1 MIKYVNR
8 RLTNTEKNNQILIN
22 KFQIMKKLNFILILL
37 SCILIVTLNSCNSCT
52 DKKEKI
58 TFDTIQIDS
67 SAFNRI
73 DSQFEK
79 NSPLKGAF
87 AKGSTWKTWKKLHKE
102 CMESEW
108 FSNPYYFG
116 VSSTVNLGAL
126 VDKDFDLQRTMDS
139 SSGFTDLEMAS
150 IINLGNFA
158 DCGYTQE
165 MTMSLDVFLQSEF
178 NIKQTGQPDLNAELK
193 TAISKSSKTKVKIDN
208 WRVNNIK
215 EDELIDILTTTS
227 DSKKKNY
234 FATLKKENHYILVKV
249 IEIKGFTSYIEL
261 ERDMSAGLEAKLKDG
276 VVASM
281 GNAQIEATFKFKDKR
296 TIEVKSGGN
305 FYVFGEFKKVKK
317 VME

>member
-1 MIKYVNR
+1 
-8 RLTNTEKNNQILIN
+8 
-22 KFQIMKKLNFILILL
+22 MKKLSFILILL
-37 SCILIVTLNSCNSCT
+37 SCILIVTLNSCDSCT
-52 DKKEKI
+52 NKKKEKI
-58 TFDTIQIDS
+58 TFETIQVDS
-67 SAFNRI
+67 SAFDRI

-79 NSPLKGAF
+79 NSPLKGVF
-87 AKGSTWKTWKKLHKE
+87 GKGATWKTWKKLHKE
-102 CMESEW
+102 CMKAEW
-108 FSNPYYFG
+108 FSNPYYMG
-116 VSSTVNLGAL
+116 VSSTVNLGAI

-139 SSGFTDLEMAS
+139 SSGFTDNEIAS
-150 IINLGNFA
+150 IVNFGNFA
-158 DCGYTQE
+158 DCGYSQE

-234 FATLKKENHYILVKV
+234 LATLKKEDHYILVKV
-249 IEIKGFTSYIEL
+249 IEIKGFTSHIEL
-261 ERDMSAGLEAKLKDG
+261 ETDMSAGLEAKLKDG

-281 GNAQIEATFKFKDKR
+281 GNAQIEATFTFKNKR

-317 VME
+317 VTE